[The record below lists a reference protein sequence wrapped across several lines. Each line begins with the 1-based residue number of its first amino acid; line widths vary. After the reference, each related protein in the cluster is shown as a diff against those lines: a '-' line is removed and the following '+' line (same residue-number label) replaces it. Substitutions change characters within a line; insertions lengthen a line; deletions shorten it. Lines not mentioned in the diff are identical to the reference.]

1 MKKFIV
7 ILLMTIINSNADYS
21 SSGSADSKGQAYVE
35 AMSNAPSGNHWTLKS
50 VNYSVGYLNRYVCT
64 IVWKQK

>member
-1 MKKFIV
+1 MKKIIV
-7 ILLMTIINSNADYS
+7 ILLMTILNSNADYS

>member
-1 MKKFIV
+1 
-7 ILLMTIINSNADYS
+7 MTILNSNADYS